1 MRTQNPTNASDAS
14 NLLWAT
20 SLILFMSASCA
31 VYTSFVV
38 QSVLTSLRTR
48 DTMVVLLTDNGI
60 VSDNKTM
67 ERSLNAAQQALE
79 ASGDLALA
87 LAIACA
93 IVGIGLIAR
102 IWKYWMRVAPVLC
115 LFLIVGCCNKP
126 DKLPDVAPSPK
137 GVELDRVGKDLDV
150 IDSRVAAAVT
160 VAREANG
167 AGKPA
172 VVESELSIAQSYLPK
187 ADEGDVAFARQRSE
201 KASPAEYEAQ
211 RKKAAEKQKALE
223 LEWANLEKQV
233 AANKAALIA
242 RDTRIAELTAELDRV
257 KKDAAANLWTMAG
270 VAIAAI
276 GALAT
281 AFASPRV
288 GIPLIACGAA
298 IGAFPFVVDSPFFTY
313 IAAGTMGCLALLG
326 LWLAWDWVRDRVKA
340 TRPID
345 TDKPQP

>member
-1 MRTQNPTNASDAS
+1 
-14 NLLWAT
+14 
-20 SLILFMSASCA
+20 MSASCA

-38 QSVLTSLRTR
+38 QSVLTSLRSR

-60 VSDNKTM
+60 VSDNKTL
-67 ERSLNAAQQALE
+67 ERNLNSAQQALE

-93 IVGIGLIAR
+93 IVGIGLLAR
-102 IWKYWMRVAPVLC
+102 IWKNWMKVAPVACLC
-115 LFLIVGCCNKP
+115 LLIGCTSKQ
-126 DKLPDVAPSPK
+126 DKLPEALPAPK
-137 GVELDRVGKDLDV
+137 AGELDRVGKDLDV

-172 VVESELSIAQSYLPK
+172 VVESELSIAQSFLPK
-187 ADEGDVAFARQRSE
+187 AEENDVAFARQRSE
-201 KASPAEYEAQ
+201 KATPAEYEAQ
-211 RKKAAEKQKALE
+211 RKKAAEKQRALE
-223 LEWANLEKQV
+223 LEWAGLEKQV
-233 AANKAALIA
+233 AASKAAMTA
-242 RDTRIAELTAELDRV
+242 RDARIAELTAELDRA

-313 IAAGTMGCLALLG
+313 IAAGSLGCLALLG

-340 TRPID
+340 SRPID
-345 TDKPQP
+345 TDKPQS